1 MKLPCGVLFVGTGV
15 SSSVP
20 ILHHA
25 FNSEA
30 YNCLCSYVGK
40 KDSPFDMTKNTRNNV
55 SILVRIPN
63 KNQGADSGN
72 DRDHDDDDA
81 DEYYNVLIDLGKSF
95 REAALSIFP
104 KFNISRVDSIILTHV
119 HNDAIG
125 GFSSVLCFQQRK
137 GSIVPIYLNAE
148 TLEIIDRR
156 HRKMI
161 NSYAFEEDLSGSK
174 DFKRRY
180 ELNVFD
186 IYSGKTEK
194 CLNSKVLAEIV
205 GNFNRKSKLESNLKV
220 RNIEFFINDVKVTAF
235 PMNHGHCICMGY
247 CFHFQDQNLVY
258 ISDYTFPLLDSSLE
272 FLNSIKGRN
281 KSTLILDS
289 ISYDKVS
296 NAHANISQSL
306 QLIEEFSPDYVY
318 FVGMACSVEYNET
331 NERLNHELV
340 NLKNQGKCINTISIK
355 LAYDGL
361 FLPI

>member
-25 FNSEA
+25 LSYEH

-40 KDSPFDMTKNTRNNV
+40 KDTPFDMNKNTRNNV

-63 KNQGADSGN
+63 KKQEEGSS
-72 DRDHDDDDA
+72 HDEDDC
-81 DEYYNVLIDLGKSF
+81 YNILIDLGKSF

-104 KFNISRVDSIILTHV
+104 KYNISRVDSVILTHV

-125 GFSSVLCFQQRK
+125 GFNSVLCFQQRE
-137 GSIVPIYLNAE
+137 SVVPIYLNAE
-148 TLEIIDRR
+148 TLEIINRR
-156 HRKMI
+156 HNKMI
-161 NSYAFEEDLSGSK
+161 SSYAFEENLGGST
-174 DFKRRY
+174 DNRRKY

-186 IYSGKTEK
+186 IYSGKMEK
-194 CLNSKVLAEIV
+194 CQNSKELAEMV
-205 GNFNRKSKLESNLKV
+205 CNFNRESKLNNDKKV
-220 RNIEFFINDVKVTAF
+220 RNVEFFINDIKVTAF
-235 PMNHGHCICMGY
+235 PMNHGQCICMGY
-247 CFHFQDQNLVY
+247 CFHLEEQNLVY
-258 ISDYTFPLLDSSLE
+258 ISDYTFPMLDSSIE
-272 FLNSIKGRN
+272 FLDSIKGKN

-306 QLIEEFSPDYVY
+306 QFIQEFSPEYVY

-340 NLKNQGKCINTISIK
+340 NLKSQGKCINTISIK